1 MRIMRAG
8 SGAIVPRVSVVTGEA
23 IPTTLYRQLRRP
35 LQHILIV
42 TPFLQDYE
50 FFGRGP
56 LSKMLERQLIDGTT
70 ITLMTTA
77 PVGGP
82 SEFTRKYT
90 LMELLVAKGVDV
102 LFNDRLHA
110 KIYLFD
116 ESDVT
121 KACLLGSANL
131 TNSAMDKLLEVAMFT
146 HNRTIFKDVLTVFY
160 KFRNE
165 PDTIRFSRW
174 KHEEAVTIKQKTE
187 AT

>member
-1 MRIMRAG
+1 MRSASSTTVTRIRM
-8 SGAIVPRVSVVTGEA
+8 VTGKA
-23 IPTTLYRQLRRP
+23 IPTTLYSQLRRP
-35 LQHILIV
+35 LQHILII

-50 FFGRGP
+50 FVGKGP
-56 LSKMLERQLIDGTT
+56 LSQMLERQLVDGTT

-77 PVGGP
+77 PQGRP

-90 LMELLVAKGVDV
+90 LMELLVAKGVNV

-116 ESDVT
+116 ESDLT

-131 TNSAMDKLLEVAMFT
+131 TSGAMDKLLEVAMFT

-160 KFRNE
+160 GFQNE
-165 PDTIRFSRW
+165 PDTIQFSQW
-174 KHEEAVTIKQKTE
+174 KHREAATIKDKME
-187 AT
+187 AP